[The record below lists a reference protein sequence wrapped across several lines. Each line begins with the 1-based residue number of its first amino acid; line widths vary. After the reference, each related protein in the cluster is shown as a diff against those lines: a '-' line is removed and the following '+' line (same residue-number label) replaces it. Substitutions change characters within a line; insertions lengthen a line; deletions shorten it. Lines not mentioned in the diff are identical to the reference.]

1 MHRTRMAEMPSLMD
15 AIEKQLQ
22 EERAATLGKA
32 GKEVETALRELDTGV
47 PGVSEDELL
56 DAAGTKVWYYL
67 ITRESCGMYDH
78 KEALAIYG
86 VPDRVIARVGVV
98 RRR

>member
-1 MHRTRMAEMPSLMD
+1 MAEPPNLMD
-15 AIEKQLQ
+15 SIEQQLQ

-32 GKEVETALRELDTGV
+32 GKEMEVALHELDTGV
-47 PGVSEDELL
+47 AGLSEHELL

-86 VPDRVIARVGVV
+86 VPNHVLARVGVI
-98 RRR
+98 RRRA

>member
-1 MHRTRMAEMPSLMD
+1 MAELPNLLDS
-15 AIEKQLQ
+15 IEAELR

-32 GKEVETALRELDTGV
+32 GKAIEVALHELTTGV
-47 PGVSEDELL
+47 PGLTEDELL
-56 DAAGTKVWYYL
+56 DEAGTKVWYYL

-86 VPDRVIARVGVV
+86 VPDRVLARVGVT